1 MASVVLKLINNP
13 RPETPPGRLV
23 RGGARGGWKG
33 GAGGGWKGG
42 GGGEVGRGLGGGGQA
57 SRD

>member
-23 RGGARGGWKG
+23 
-33 GAGGGWKGG
+33 
-42 GGGEVGRGLGGGGQA
+42 GGGEVGRGAGGRAGEEMERGGGRQA
-57 SRD
+57 GTSRNA